1 MKLPKIIG
9 IAGTNGAGKDTL
21 GELLAE
27 LQQYK
32 FVSVSDILREELTRQ
47 GIPHEREHMR
57 ALSTKWASEHGPA
70 VLSVKTIESYV
81 EEEKREGYKG
91 LVIGS
96 IRRVAEAKAVHEEG
110 GVVIWVDADR
120 QTRYERL
127 QKNSRGRS
135 EDRVSYEDWAS
146 QEDAEMHPI
155 GGDPNALN
163 MAALR
168 DVVDIKVD
176 NNFASQQEYRDFLIA
191 QFYLTTN

>member
-21 GELLAE
+21 GELLVE
-27 LQQYK
+27 LQNYK
-32 FVSVSDILREELTRQ
+32 FVSVSDILREELTKQ

-70 VLSVKTIESYV
+70 VLSVKTIDAYV
-81 EEEKREGYKG
+81 EEEKREGYSG
-91 LVIGS
+91 LAIGS
-96 IRRVAEAKAVHEEG
+96 IRRVAEAKAVHAEG

-120 QTRYERL
+120 RTRYDRL
-127 QKNSRGRS
+127 QKSNRGRD
-135 EDRVSYEDWAS
+135 EDQQSYEEWS
-146 QEDAEMHPI
+146 KQEDLEMHPI

-176 NNFASQQEYRDFLIA
+176 NNFASQQEYREFLLDHFDLI
-191 QFYLTTN
+191 TK